1 VKLLAFLLACELA
14 LSVQAV
20 AVALVKHPS
29 ERPPAT
35 GQAQSKGANRKMKVD
50 VDVTD
55 IGSYVT
61 QSRSQFETDLKRL
74 VDMPSV
80 SMDPARKADMERT
93 AEEAAKLLRGMG
105 ATAEVVKTKG
115 NPVVIGEF
123 ASSPQH
129 PTVLVYNHLDVQP
142 ADAAEWKSPPF
153 DMKIDDGIYRGRGST
168 DDKGPALTVAYAA
181 KYAKQ
186 HNVPINIKFVWE
198 LEEEIGSPHFEEFLV
213 QNKDKL
219 KADSVVVSDTIWVS
233 RERPAIGYGL
243 RGLQGFLFKLSTG
256 AKDVHSGLTG
266 GLARNPIG
274 EMSQVIDQC
283 YDAKSG
289 EIKIPGF
296 YDDVRN
302 LSDSE
307 LDNFVKSGFNT
318 EEFKRAHELKSL
330 RTADNRDAAKRIW
343 GAPTFEVHG
352 IVGGYTGPGVKTVVP
367 HHAEAKIST
376 RLVPDQDPDK
386 VFKLVSEFV
395 KSKNPDIQVERE
407 GSLSPYLGDF
417 SGPYAQAAHEAMK
430 LAFGKEPAFVREG
443 GSIGAVVSMQKV
455 LKAPIIFLGLS
466 LPEHGYH
473 AINENYDWQQ
483 ASGGMQMFV
492 KYFNLL
498 SAIN

>member
-1 VKLLAFLLACELA
+1 MKLLAVLLAWELVLASPVCALA
-14 LSVQAV
+14 LVQSPA
-20 AVALVKHPS
+20 AKTKPS
-29 ERPPAT
+29 Q
-35 GQAQSKGANRKMKVD
+35 QAQSKGAKRNMKVD
-50 VDVTD
+50 VDVKD
-55 IGSYVT
+55 IGAYVT
-61 QSRSQFETDLKRL
+61 ESRSKFEADLKKL
-74 VDMPSV
+74 VDIPSV
-80 SMDPARKADMERT
+80 SMDPTKKGDIERT
-93 AEEAAKLLRGMG
+93 AEEAAALLRSMG
-105 ATAEVVKTKG
+105 GTAEVIKTKG

-123 ASSPQH
+123 ASSPGD

-142 ADAAEWKSPPF
+142 ADAGEWKSPPF
-153 DMKIDDGIYRGRGST
+153 DMKIENGVYSGRGST

-186 HNVPINIKFVWE
+186 HKVPVNIKFVWE
-198 LEEEIGSPHFEEFLV
+198 LEEEIGSPHFEEFLI

-243 RGLQGFLFKLSTG
+243 RGLQGFVMKLSTG

-274 EMSQVIDQC
+274 EMAQLIDQC
-283 YDAKSG
+283 YDAKTG
-289 EIKIPGF
+289 EVKIPGF
-296 YDDVRN
+296 YDDVRK

-307 LDNFVKSGFNT
+307 VDNFVKSGFSA

-330 RTADNRDAAKRIW
+330 RTNDDRDGAKRIW
-343 GAPTFEVHG
+343 GMPTFEVHG
-352 IVGGYTGPGVKTVVP
+352 IVGGYTGPGVKTIVP
-367 HHAEAKIST
+367 HQAEAKIST
-376 RLVPDQDPDK
+376 RLVPDQDPEK
-386 VFKLVSEFV
+386 IFKLVSAFV
-395 KSKNPDIQVERE
+395 KSKNPDIEVERE

-417 SGPYAQAAHEAMK
+417 SGPFAQAAHDAMK
-430 LAFGKEPAFVREG
+430 SAFGKEPAFVREG

-455 LKAPIIFLGLS
+455 LQAPIIFLGLS